1 MSLVHQDL
9 AIDEAESE
17 NKLAPLWPDSLRR
30 VKNAKLGGK
39 YSGLV
44 PIREIPSSIGMH
56 LHVVF
61 SSSFFVRETNLPGS
75 AALFAVRCC
84 TFCKWWICAWDKLD
98 STVIAFLGCCQDC
111 QCSPELITII
121 KLGGMCTEHAKSPFT
136 VSICFQWL
144 V

>member
-17 NKLAPLWPDSLRR
+17 NKPAPLWPDSLRR
-30 VKNAKLGGK
+30 VKNAKLGEK

-61 SSSFFVRETNLPGS
+61 LLLVLCQGDKS
-75 AALFAVRCC
+75 AGF
-84 TFCKWWICAWDKLD
+84 
-98 STVIAFLGCCQDC
+98 GCFI
-111 QCSPELITII
+111 LR
-121 KLGGMCTEHAKSPFT
+121 
-136 VSICFQWL
+136 
-144 V
+144 